1 MTISFNMIG
10 HHGRLANQMFQ
21 YATLKGIASKHG
33 YDYTLPPSEFNDPYH
48 DHQLLEAF
56 ELASLPRENIRINE
70 TGKRLD
76 EGHFHFNSGL
86 YKNCPDNVDIFG
98 YFQTEKYFK
107 EFEKEVKS
115 DFTFKE
121 SILTPAKEYREQVGS
136 DEVISLHIRRGD
148 YVKQPWHPC
157 QTLEYYEKALSQI
170 PLVYDSCTIPVIIFS
185 DDPDWVLEQNIFES
199 DRFYVSQGNSNVF
212 DTCLMTL
219 CQYHI
224 IANSSFSWWGAWL
237 ADSKKVI
244 APKQWFGPPLSE
256 ENDTKDLVPEEWIK
270 L

>member
-21 YATLKGIASKHG
+21 YATLKAIALKHG
-33 YDYTLPPSEFNDPYH
+33 YSYTLPPSEFNDPYH

-56 ELASLPRENIRINE
+56 ELSSLPRENIRINE

-86 YKNCPDNVDIFG
+86 YKNCPDDVDIFG

-107 EFEKEVKS
+107 EFKKEVKR

-121 SILTPAKEYREQVGS
+121 SILTPAKGYREQVDS

-148 YVKQPWHPC
+148 YVNQPWHPC
-157 QTLEYYEKALSQI
+157 QSLEYYAQALSQL
-170 PLVYDSCTIPVIIFS
+170 PTDIPVIIFS
-185 DDPDWVLEQNIFES
+185 DDPQWVLEQNLFEP

-212 DTCLMTL
+212 DMCLMTL

-237 ADSKKVI
+237 SDSEKVI
-244 APKQWFGPPLSE
+244 APKQWFGSPLSE
-256 ENDTKDLVPEEWIK
+256 QNDTKDLVPEEWIK